1 MAKKQTVSKAQAVR
15 DYLKATPKATPLEVV
30 AALKKQGIKITAGHV
45 SNIKTTLNKARTAKK
60 AAKKQTAVEAAT
72 PVVVEKP
79 VKAADAFTLDQ
90 IKAVVQT
97 VKAVGGISRVDEL
110 LGLIKEIGGV
120 KKFKD
125 LVEAIAVPETDD
137 IRF

>member
-15 DYLKATPKATPLEVV
+15 DYLKANPKATPLEIV

-60 AAKKQTAVEAAT
+60 AAKQQAVA
-72 PVVVEKP
+72 PVAVEKP
-79 VKAADAFTLDQ
+79 TKAADSFTLDQ

-97 VKAVGGISRVDEL
+97 VKAVGGPARIDEL
-110 LGLIKEIGGV
+110 LGLIKEVGGV
-120 KKFKD
+120 KKFKE
-125 LVEAIAVPETDD
+125 LVEALSVPETDV
-137 IRF
+137 IPF